1 MIIYLDTNVIL
12 SYFDIRDHFHL
23 QNRTLLK
30 QVDITF
36 VTGFITIIEYESVI
50 SRLWRVNQIQF
61 DEEILEMIN
70 NLPEHVQVRS
80 ITETCLNLL
89 NLTILPV
96 SGLEKIK
103 LTNEEY
109 LVENSFSIAY
119 ELGTHLSLR
128 TLDTI
133 QIASALKI
141 KHYTNFNVE
150 YFLTNDK
157 NILNNAKDIRKTTQI
172 IPLSSKELSSIL
184 KL

>member
-12 SYFDIRDHFHL
+12 SYFDTRDHFHL

-36 VTGFITIIEYESVI
+36 VTGFITILEYESVI
-50 SRLWRVNQIQF
+50 SRLWKINQIQF
-61 DEEILEMIN
+61 DEDIIKMIN
-70 NLPEHVQVRS
+70 NLPEHEQVRT
-80 ITETCLNLL
+80 ITETCLNLI

-103 LTNEEY
+103 LTNKEY

-133 QIASALKI
+133 HIASAMKI

-172 IPLSSKELSSIL
+172 IPLSSKVLSSIL